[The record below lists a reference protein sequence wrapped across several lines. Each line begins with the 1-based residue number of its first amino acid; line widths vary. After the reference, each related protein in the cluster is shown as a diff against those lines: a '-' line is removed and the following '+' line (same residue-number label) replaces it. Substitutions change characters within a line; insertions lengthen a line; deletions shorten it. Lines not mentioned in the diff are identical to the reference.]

1 MEHENVD
8 ENARY
13 LKACENVKK
22 IVNAIKTIK
31 MKYYTNFAKISTED
45 RDIYNQLETNLEK
58 ISQEN
63 NLTKLKDALMEEVS
77 AKYDKKDI
85 KNEQG
90 NSKDPNSVDSR
101 LLACYGN
108 IDVQQKALAV
118 GKIGKARKCQKI
130 LQQYLE
136 EIDNSSYKELVMT
149 YKREKFAELAMER
162 ATVERKNEEYMSY
175 MKQCFKKGNAEK
187 RRNAT
192 IKIEEARD
200 KSVTLFNNQKIEVK
214 SNNSELESQIG

>member
-63 NLTKLKDALMEEVS
+63 NLTRLKDALMEEVS

-90 NSKDPNSVDSR
+90 NPRDPNSVDNR

-108 IDVQQKALAV
+108 IDVQQKALAA

-136 EIDNSSYKELVMT
+136 EIDSSSYRELVMT

-200 KSVTLFNNQKIEVK
+200 NSVTLFNNQRREVET
-214 SNNSELESQIG
+214 NNSELESQIG